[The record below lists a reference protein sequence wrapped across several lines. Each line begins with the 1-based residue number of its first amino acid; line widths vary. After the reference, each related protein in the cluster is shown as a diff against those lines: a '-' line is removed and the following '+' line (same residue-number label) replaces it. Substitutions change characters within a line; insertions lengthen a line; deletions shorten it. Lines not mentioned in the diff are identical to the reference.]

1 VYGNSYFFKAFVND
15 TQYDDL
21 KFALKAYTQAE
32 KSQRKHKNPDLYY
45 NRGVV
50 HSYLENYTDA
60 YEDFLASHDIDII
73 LKADKNAEDILTF
86 TAMTSKFIKNQCS
99 FKPKKLA
106 RIISTIPIN
115 LKEDIA
121 YTLGMIATLHLG
133 ENNSKI
139 ISAKIIQPVNKIF
152 EVPL

>member
-1 VYGNSYFFKAFVND
+1 VND

-32 KSQRKHKNPDLYY
+32 KFQKKYKNPDLFY

-50 HSYLENYTDA
+50 HSYLENYMDA
-60 YEDFLASHDIDII
+60 YKDFLASHEIDVN
-73 LKADKNAEDILTF
+73 LKADQNAEDILNF
-86 TAMTSKFIKNQCS
+86 TAMTAKFVKNQCS
-99 FKPKKLA
+99 LKPKKLS
-106 RIISTIPIN
+106 RIISTIPTN

-121 YTLGMIATLHLG
+121 YTLAMIPTLNLG

-139 ISAKIIQPVNKIF
+139 ISAKIIQPVSKIF

>member
-1 VYGNSYFFKAFVND
+1 M
-15 TQYDDL
+15 
-21 KFALKAYTQAE
+21 KAYTQAE
-32 KSQRKHKNPDLYY
+32 KIQIKYKNPDLYH

-50 HSYLENYTDA
+50 HSYLENYIEA
-60 YEDFLASHDIDII
+60 YKDFLASHEIDIN

-86 TAMTSKFIKNQCS
+86 TAMTSKFVKNQCS
-99 FKPKKLA
+99 LKPKKLS

-115 LKEDIA
+115 LREDITYSLA
-121 YTLGMIATLHLG
+121 MIPTLQFG

-139 ISAKIIQPVNKIF
+139 ISAKIIQPINKIF